1 MNTALSPRAWRM
13 TWLAVA
19 AASTLALT
27 ACDRNKD
34 GATVGQK
41 VDSAVQKTEQVA
53 KEGVDQAKE
62 SMASAES
69 ALKNEQQQAG
79 TSVKEAGEKVAGM
92 LDDASITA
100 SVSASLAKDPE
111 LSAIRIDVDTKNGNV
126 TLKGPAPTASARDR
140 ASDIARNIK
149 GVNSVNNELVVKQG

>member
-1 MNTALSPRAWRM
+1 M
-13 TWLAVA
+13 T
-19 AASTLALT
+19 
-27 ACDRNKD
+27 D
-34 GATVGQK
+34 
-41 VDSAVQKTEQVA
+41 
-53 KEGVDQAKE
+53 
-62 SMASAES
+62 ASAQTAS
-69 ALKNEQQQAG
+69 PPW
-79 TSVKEAGEKVAGM
+79 
-92 LDDASITA
+92 DDASITA